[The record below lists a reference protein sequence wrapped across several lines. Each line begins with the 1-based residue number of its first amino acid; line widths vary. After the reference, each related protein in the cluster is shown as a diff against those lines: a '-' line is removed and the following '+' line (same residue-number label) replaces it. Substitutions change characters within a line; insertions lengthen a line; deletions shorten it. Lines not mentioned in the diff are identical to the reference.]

1 MEYRKAIAVTISSSR
16 SPFEL
21 YMLVACIVSGAAGLV
36 NPERSSPGIAQVLP
50 LWELYSWYGGLI
62 LGGVVGSLALFSK
75 TLMSLYTERIAL
87 TLIMGLCAAYG
98 IALMAGGGYRFALA
112 VLFVVAFGVACAF
125 RLKQI
130 GRDLRHLE
138 ILVPKN
144 DKEDLE

>member
-1 MEYRKAIAVTISSSR
+1 
-16 SPFEL
+16 
-21 YMLVACIVSGAAGLV
+21 MLVACIVSGAAGLI
-36 NPERSSPGIAQVLP
+36 NPGRSTPGIAQVLP
-50 LWELYSWYGGLI
+50 LWELYFWYGGLI
-62 LGGVVGSLALFSK
+62 AGGLVGTLALFSK
-75 TLMSLYTERIAL
+75 TLTSIYIERISL

-138 ILVPKN
+138 IVLLRD
-144 DKEDLE
+144 DKEDQQ